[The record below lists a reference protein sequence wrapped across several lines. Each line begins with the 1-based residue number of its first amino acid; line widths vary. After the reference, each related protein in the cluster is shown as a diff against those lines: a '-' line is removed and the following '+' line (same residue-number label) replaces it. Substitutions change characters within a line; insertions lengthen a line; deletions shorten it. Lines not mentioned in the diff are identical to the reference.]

1 MHWYVLVNAKDTL
14 YAGSTFAQD
23 AFTGGLD
30 YRVSQAT
37 GKTSPIGTLMNTISS
52 ILGDS
57 DIETYSY
64 YGVENRILFDLVTA
78 GGELYVFRNAGLF
91 RGIVYSSVTDLWL
104 NSIKNTIAP
113 PMTKEQAEQKNDEYI
128 EDMGKNGFD

>member
-1 MHWYVLVNAKDTL
+1 MNSLIMHR
-14 YAGSTFAQD
+14 S
-23 AFTGGLD
+23 
-30 YRVSQAT
+30 
-37 GKTSPIGTLMNTISS
+37 
-52 ILGDS
+52 
-57 DIETYSY
+57 
-64 YGVENRILFDLVTA
+64 LVTA